1 MVGTD
6 TGDGIGSVKA
16 DLSRRVGAIEWRA
29 GPRGLAIEVDAIRTV
44 ARRHGMMP
52 ATVVAEALEAALGR
66 GEQGPLIHAWL
77 QLLRDAIASERQDRG
92 AADSYAAAC
101 TVRLAG

>member
-1 MVGTD
+1 MVE
-6 TGDGIGSVKA
+6 DGIEGVKA
-16 DLSRRVGAIEWRA
+16 DLSRRVGALDRRG
-29 GPRGLAIEVDAIRTV
+29 GPRGLADEIDGIRVV

-66 GEQGPLIHAWL
+66 GERGALIQGWL
-77 QLLRDAIASERQDRG
+77 TLLYEAITSERQDRA

>member
-1 MVGTD
+1 MVAD
-6 TGDGIGSVKA
+6 TIGDVRA
-16 DLSRRVGAIEWRA
+16 DLSRRVGAIEWRG
-29 GPRGLAIEVDAIRTV
+29 GPRGLAMEVDAIRTV
-44 ARRHGMMP
+44 ARRHGLMP

>member
-1 MVGTD
+1 MVE
-6 TGDGIGSVKA
+6 DGIGSVRA
-16 DLSRRVGAIEWRA
+16 DLSRRVGAIEWQG
-29 GPRGLAIEVDAIRTV
+29 GPRGLATEIDAIRAV

-52 ATVVAEALEAALGR
+52 ATVVAEALAAAVGR
-66 GEQGPLIHAWL
+66 GEHGPLVHAWL
-77 QLLRDAIASERQDRG
+77 QLLRDAIAGERQDRG

>member
-1 MVGTD
+1 M
-6 TGDGIGSVKA
+6 GDDAIGGIRA
-16 DLSRRVGAIEWRA
+16 DLTRRVGAIEWRG
-29 GPRGLAIEVDAIRTV
+29 GPRALAGEVDAIRSV

-52 ATVVAEALEAALGR
+52 AAVVAEALEAALGR
-66 GEQGPLIHAWL
+66 GEHGPLIHAWL
-77 QLLRDAIASERQDRG
+77 TLLREAIASERQDKR

>member
-1 MVGTD
+1 MV
-6 TGDGIGSVKA
+6 GDGIGSVRA

-29 GPRGLAIEVDAIRTV
+29 GPRSLAGEIDAIRVV

-52 ATVVAEALEAALGR
+52 AAVVAEALEAALGR
-66 GEQGPLIHAWL
+66 GEHGPLIHAWL
-77 QLLRDAIASERQDRG
+77 QLLREAIACERQDKG

>member
-1 MVGTD
+1 MVE
-6 TGDGIGSVKA
+6 DGIGDVRA
-16 DLSRRVGAIEWRA
+16 DLSRRVGALEWRG
-29 GPRGLAIEVDAIRTV
+29 GPRGLAAEIDAIRAV

-66 GEQGPLIHAWL
+66 GEHGPLIHGWL
-77 QLLRDAIASERQDRG
+77 TLLRDAIASERQDRA

>member
-1 MVGTD
+1 MVGENVAD
-6 TGDGIGSVKA
+6 VRA
-16 DLSRRVGAIEWRA
+16 DLSRRVGAIEWRG
-29 GPRGLAIEVDAIRTV
+29 GPRGLATEIDAIRSV

-66 GEQGPLIHAWL
+66 GEHGPLIHAWL
-77 QLLRDAIASERQDRG
+77 QLLRDAIASERQDKR